1 MRWMTLMGI
10 FILFSGE
17 LSREES
23 DKRKRE
29 AGCEAYQMKR
39 NFPTGKDGF
48 HQTNWSASKY
58 DF

>member
-23 DKRKRE
+23 YEKKRE
-29 AGCEAYQMKR
+29 AGCETYK
-39 NFPTGKDGF
+39 TSLLDV
-48 HQTNWSASKY
+48 
-58 DF
+58 